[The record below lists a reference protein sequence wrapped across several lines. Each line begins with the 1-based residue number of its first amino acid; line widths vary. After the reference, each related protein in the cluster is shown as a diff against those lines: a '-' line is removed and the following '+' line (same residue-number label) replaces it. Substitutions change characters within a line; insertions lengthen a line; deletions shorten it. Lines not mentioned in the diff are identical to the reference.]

1 MRELVDLE
9 VLLIRC
15 RQERAKTYIKEAIAC
30 YHAGAYRA
38 AVIST
43 WIAVVYDFVGK
54 LDQLALAGDKNATT
68 LLEDFK
74 KICSAHDIVRSLEF
88 ERSVPR
94 CARSTFELISEIE
107 FQNLTRLWE
116 ERHRCAHPSMISGDE
131 VYDPGPETAR
141 YHLRNAIESLLQH
154 EPSQGKHA
162 LDRIF
167 ADLDSDLF
175 PESVEEVVVR
185 LQGGPLRSP
194 RQSLLRNYVMA
205 LLKTLLVEQPQP
217 AGGLIARIRQESEI
231 ARRQERIIQSLSAIH
246 RLHPSRV
253 NDVFKADLPVIL
265 SRTEDSRIGRLVR
278 LIAGVRETLDAIPE
292 AQLQRIEAFVRQMPV
307 SDIDRALPASWSVEW
322 LRPAAK
328 ERIDKLLP
336 TEWGRLKGRIE
347 VDWLPYA
354 IKCYQSSADFEGA
367 NAIAAAALVPHAP
380 DISKEQAAEII
391 ACASNAQVRYSFGF
405 VDVLRAFCS
414 DFAIGR
420 DFVQERLHACG
431 FADQFKDT
439 VSPIATEG
447 DGESAPPAGTI

>member
-1 MRELVDLE
+1 
-9 VLLIRC
+9 
-15 RQERAKTYIKEAIAC
+15 
-30 YHAGAYRA
+30 
-38 AVIST
+38 
-43 WIAVVYDFVGK
+43 
-54 LDQLALAGDKNATT
+54 
-68 LLEDFK
+68 
-74 KICSAHDIVRSLEF
+74 
-88 ERSVPR
+88 
-94 CARSTFELISEIE
+94 
-107 FQNLTRLWE
+107 
-116 ERHRCAHPSMISGDE
+116 
-131 VYDPGPETAR
+131 
-141 YHLRNAIESLLQH
+141 
-154 EPSQGKHA
+154 
-162 LDRIF
+162 
-167 ADLDSDLF
+167 
-175 PESVEEVVVR
+175 
-185 LQGGPLRSP
+185 
-194 RQSLLRNYVMA
+194 
-205 LLKTLLVEQPQP
+205 
-217 AGGLIARIRQESEI
+217 
-231 ARRQERIIQSLSAIH
+231 
-246 RLHPSRV
+246 
-253 NDVFKADLPVIL
+253 
-265 SRTEDSRIGRLVR
+265 
-278 LIAGVRETLDAIPE
+278 
-292 AQLQRIEAFVRQMPV
+292 MPV